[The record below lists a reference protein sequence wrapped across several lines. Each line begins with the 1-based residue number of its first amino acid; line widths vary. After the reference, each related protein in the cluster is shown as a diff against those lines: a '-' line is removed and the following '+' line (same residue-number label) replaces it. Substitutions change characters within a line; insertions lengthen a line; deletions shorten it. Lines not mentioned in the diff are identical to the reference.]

1 MKWFRKVVD
10 EREELE
16 LRRIESSACYVFI
29 FGLGIAIIVQL
40 LAFEMNFEHVVGELT
55 ILLIGV
61 GWAMVGYFRKG
72 IWDYRTK
79 PGIKVYAGYC
89 FIAALVYVI
98 LSTLAR
104 YFRSEADLLT
114 CLKYSVINSIIIFS
128 VVFLTLTLFGIVTK
142 RRRKKLEQKFEDAD

>member
-79 PGIKVYAGYC
+79 PGIKAYVGC
-89 FIAALVYVI
+89 SFITALSYVI

-104 YFRSEADLLT
+104 YFRSEIDFID
-114 CLKYSVINSIIIFS
+114 CLKYAAVNSIFIFS
-128 VVFLTLTLFGIVTK
+128 AVFLVAALFGTITK
-142 RRRKKLEQKFEDAD
+142 QRRKKLEQRSEDTD